1 MSKSTYQAEIRAV
14 DKTSGAF
21 DSIKKRA
28 AATGA
33 SIRQMLGGALA
44 TAGVYLGLKQII
56 DGINELGRLSDIAT
70 RTGTSVDEL
79 TRATAAFN
87 ALGVQ
92 MSAEKFARAMD
103 YMQKA
108 TGETGLEG
116 FKKTIKS
123 ISDLESETDRAQAAM
138 AVFGRS
144 GMEFMPLIN
153 AADEGVDALSGV
165 IDAMSGIP
173 QSAADAGDAASD
185 ALGFAANSVKSVWLQ
200 GLGAVIGWFDN
211 EYVGGVREA
220 SLKAGNA
227 FEYYAKTSVA
237 KAISWYQK
245 VREYLKRFGE
255 AVGTFVGTVFEGGS
269 FGEAWDAAGAAYD
282 QAVQEYEDAAAEIDR
297 TEAERT
303 DRFKKYYDDKNID
316 VEKFARNYQKAT
328 SSLAKRREREARRA
342 DEAAIVKQTKISN
355 ELIMGGNAAAKLG
368 VLGPTFQ
375 IETKKQTSILEKI
388 AKNTEKT
395 AAHTSEISGQDDL
408 GVID

>member
-21 DSIKKRA
+21 DSIKNRA

-33 SIRQMLGGALA
+33 SIRSMLGGALA
-44 TAGVYLGLKQII
+44 AAGVYLGSKQII
-56 DGINELGRLSDIAT
+56 DGINELGRLQDIAM

-79 TRATAAFN
+79 TKSTAAFN

-92 MSAEKFARAMD
+92 MSAEKFAKAMD

-138 AVFGRS
+138 AVFGRA

-165 IDAMSGIP
+165 IDAMPGIP
-173 QSAADAGDAASD
+173 QSAADAGDAAAD
-185 ALGFAANSVKSVWLQ
+185 ALGFAANAVKSVWLQ
-200 GLGAVIGWFDN
+200 GIGAVVGWFDN
-211 EYVGGVREA
+211 EYTGGVREA
-220 SLKAGNA
+220 SLRAGNY
-227 FEYYAKTSVA
+227 FSYYAKVSVS
-237 KAISWYQK
+237 KAVTWYKKAQ
-245 VREYLKRFGE
+245 EYLKRFGE
-255 AVGTFVGTVFEGGS
+255 AVGTFVGTYMEGGS

-282 QAVQEYEDAAAEIDR
+282 QAVLEYEDAAAELDKK
-297 TEAERT
+297 EEERHE
-303 DRFKKYYDDKNID
+303 RFKRRFEEDEIA
-316 VEKFARNYQKAT
+316 VQKFARNYAKAT
-328 SSLAKRREREARRA
+328 STLAKRREREAKRA
-342 DEAAIVKQTKISN
+342 EETSLGKATKISN

-368 VLGPTFQ
+368 VLGPTLQ
-375 IETKKQTSILEKI
+375 NETKKQTSILEKI

-395 AAHTSEISGQDDL
+395 ADHTAELSGEEDL
-408 GVID
+408 EVI

>member
-21 DSIKKRA
+21 DSIKNRA

-44 TAGVYLGLKQII
+44 AAGVYLGSKQII
-56 DGINELGRLSDIAT
+56 DGINELGRLQDIAM

-79 TRATAAFN
+79 TKATAAFN

-92 MSAEKFARAMD
+92 MSTEKFAKAMD

-108 TGETGLEG
+108 TGENGLDG
-116 FKKTIKS
+116 FKKTIKA

-138 AVFGRS
+138 TVFGRA

-200 GLGAVIGWFDN
+200 GLGTVIGWFDN

-227 FEYYAKTSVA
+227 FEYYAKVGVA
-237 KAISWYQK
+237 KAISWYRK
-245 VREYLKRFGE
+245 VQEYLKRFGD
-255 AVGTFVGTVFEGGS
+255 AVGSFIGTLYAGGS
-269 FGEAWDAAGAAYD
+269 FDEAWDAAGAAYD
-282 QAVQEYEDAAAEIDR
+282 QAVQEYEDAAAEIDKK
-297 TEAERT
+297 EAERT
-303 DRFKKYYDDKNID
+303 DRFKKYYDERNVA

-342 DEAAIVKQTKISN
+342 DEAALGKQTKVSN

-368 VLGPTFQ
+368 ILGPTLQ
-375 IETKKQTSILEKI
+375 NETKKQTSILEKI

-395 AAHTSEISGQDDL
+395 ADNTAEISGQDDL
-408 GVID
+408 EVID